1 MVVSLNFVDV
11 FNDRNGY
18 VESVDEVV
26 AVGKIFR
33 SDDLSARGGSD
44 AYYLFAHRLGS
55 LPPPFSLTPS
65 RADTLIDPLVS
76 SLACP
81 AAAAEGC
88 AAQRGHRPPAPNN
101 SSTIPHLEPRSV
113 SVSIREQNEFR
124 ALHSMLHNDC
134 ARFSKWT

>member
-44 AYYLFAHRLGS
+44 AYYL
-55 LPPPFSLTPS
+55 
-65 RADTLIDPLVS
+65 ADTLIDPLVS